1 MMGLCIKECRKR
13 HSASMLLEPK
23 KESSPGQSNVKLGF
37 ESDLLRMECRRN
49 FLMTAVYARG

>member
-1 MMGLCIKECRKR
+1 MMGLCIKECHNR

-37 ESDLLRMECRRN
+37 ESDLLRMECRGN
-49 FLMTAVYARG
+49 F